1 MQTTNQRW
9 SMMSHFLR
17 QSWVT
22 LKRLPALLAM
32 AGIGLCLFPNVLDAV
47 EASGN
52 MSYVADSVDI
62 SMRSGPE
69 VNYRIIRMLKSGMKL
84 RVLEKN
90 GNGWS
95 RVRDENDKDGWIL
108 DRYLTDK
115 VPASLR
121 VAELEQTME
130 SLRVERDALE
140 KKFNEVRQSNQILNQ
155 DRAELERLRSLM
167 QNTLKVDNENKQL
180 KIKFEQMNNELMH
193 ALDEKRLLERQSDTS
208 FFVSGA
214 TVLGLGMLAGF
225 ILAKKRR
232 NPYSSL

>member
-1 MQTTNQRW
+1 
-9 SMMSHFLR
+9 MMVHFLR
-17 QSWVT
+17 HRPVMI
-22 LKRLPALLAM
+22 RRFAAMLATM
-32 AGIGLCLFPNVLDAV
+32 GIGLCFLAPGLAAP
-47 EASGN
+47 EGSGN

-95 RVRDENDKDGWIL
+95 RVRDENDKEGWIL

-121 VAELEQTME
+121 VADLELAVET
-130 SLRVERDALE
+130 LRGERDALE
-140 KKFNEVRQSNQILNQ
+140 KKYNEVRQSNLSLNQ

-167 QNTLKVDNENKQL
+167 QNTLKVDSENKQFKQ
-180 KIKFEQMNNELMH
+180 KIDQLNNELMQ
-193 ALDEKRLLERQSDTS
+193 AMDEKRLLERQSDTS

-225 ILAKKRR
+225 ILARKRR
-232 NPYSSL
+232 NPYNSL

>member
-1 MQTTNQRW
+1 
-9 SMMSHFLR
+9 
-17 QSWVT
+17 
-22 LKRLPALLAM
+22 
-32 AGIGLCLFPNVLDAV
+32 
-47 EASGN
+47 